1 MQTLGGPFHDTT
13 VAMSNPGLTSSADL
27 AARLAALNEEV
38 AAEFEARKS
47 AETQALEAPTP
58 ALARPHRSAAMWIT
72 MVPSVGLL
80 VVLPIAVLIGGA
92 VWLYRVQAMPTWLA
106 LICAG
111 AVAGAVLTLYGARL
125 SKKLTGKARVRFIGT
140 KLALPTVAFYCAY
153 ALLFLST
160 VNAKTDEVR
169 EYYRTV
175 HPLLRVALSTAILA
189 SRDIVVTDARR
200 EPADYARMGLPTL
213 DNSLHFVQ
221 ETGYVHAVDLRT
233 VRRAEWKNLLMI
245 GYFRVLGFKTL
256 RHVGTAD
263 HLHVSLAP
271 PGDLRR

>member
-1 MQTLGGPFHDTT
+1 MSMSPPPDLSDTPPTGSLTPDDLQAKLASLNAEVTAELEARQAAAVPVKPKTPTAPKPRRALAGWLALG
-13 VAMSNPGLTSSADL
+13 ASI
-27 AARLAALNEEV
+27 AAL
-38 AAEFEARKS
+38 
-47 AETQALEAPTP
+47 
-58 ALARPHRSAAMWIT
+58 I
-72 MVPSVGLL
+72 
-80 VVLPIAVLIGGA
+80 VLPFVVLIGGA
-92 VWLYRVQAMPTWLA
+92 VWLYRAHAIPTWLA
-106 LICAG
+106 LGLSGVVVG
-111 AVAGAVLTLYGARL
+111 ALLTLYGARI

-140 KLALPTVAFYCAY
+140 KLALPTVFFYCGY
-153 ALLFLST
+153 ALFFLSA

-169 EYYRTV
+169 EYYRNV

-189 SRDIVVTDARR
+189 DRDIVVTDTQR

-221 ETGYVHAVDLRT
+221 QSGYVHAVDLRT
-233 VRRAEWKNLLMI
+233 AGRAEWKNTLMV
-245 GYFRVLGFKTL
+245 GYFRLMGFRTL

>member
-1 MQTLGGPFHDTT
+1 
-13 VAMSNPGLTSSADL
+13 MSDPGSPSSAEL
-27 AARLAALNEEV
+27 EAKLAALNKEV
-38 AAEFEARKS
+38 TAEFKARKS
-47 AETQALEAPTP
+47 AERQALGAPTP
-58 ALARPHRSAAMWIT
+58 TRTPVVAQPGRSAAMWFT
-72 MVPSVGLL
+72 MVVSIGLL
-80 VVLPIAVLIGGA
+80 VVLPFAALIGGA
-92 VWLYRVQAMPTWLA
+92 VWLYRVQDMPTWLA
-106 LICAG
+106 LIFAG

-140 KLALPTVAFYCAY
+140 KLALPTVVFYSAY
-153 ALLFLST
+153 SLLFLSA
-160 VNAKTDEVR
+160 VNAKTDDVR

-189 SRDIVVTDARR
+189 SRDMVVTDTRR

-233 VRRAEWKNLLMI
+233 VGRAEWKNLLMI